1 MTASFLPSRHRLTPQ
16 RVAAA
21 VALSACAVISL
32 PAQATTPAAPVSAS
46 VDVAGQPMAYMKYGQ
61 GEPVL
66 IVHGI
71 GGHKEDWTGLVQ
83 ALAPTRTAYA
93 VDMIGFGASGKTA
106 PAINI
111 TLQAEALKALMDQ
124 QGLKKAS
131 LVGNSLGAWVVV
143 TFATRYPD
151 RVERLVLSD
160 AAGLKV
166 TLSGPPPVNFAPET
180 VDEMQ
185 KLLQTVLASPWAQG
199 REFAE
204 KALAGF
210 KASGEKE
217 TLAKLFAGFADKGSA
232 DKPLDD
238 LLPQVKA
245 PTLVVWGAKDGLFPA
260 PLADMVV
267 GGLTGAAGG
276 ASKVLIQNASHFPQL
291 DNPAEFNAAV
301 LQFLG
306 RR

>member
-1 MTASFLPSRHRLTPQ
+1 MHRFISSPLL
-16 RVAAA
+16 RALAAA
-21 VALSACAVISL
+21 ALSSL
-32 PAQATTPAAPVSAS
+32 AFAATPAAA
-46 VDVAGQPMAYMKYGQ
+46 AGPAALATLANGQ
-61 GEPVL
+61 TLSYLKAGSGTPVL

-71 GGHKEDWTGLVQ
+71 GGHKEDWAGLVQ
-83 ALAPTRTAYA
+83 ALSATHTAYA
-93 VDMIGFGASGKTA
+93 MDMIGFGTSGKTA

-111 TLQAEALKALMDQ
+111 TLQADALKALMDKE
-124 QGLKKAS
+124 GIRKAS

-143 TFATRYPD
+143 TFANRYPE
-151 RVERLVLSD
+151 RVDRLVLSD

-166 TLSGPPPVNFAPET
+166 TLSGPPPVNFAPDT

-185 KLLQTVLASPWAQG
+185 KLLQTVLVSPWAQG

-204 KALAGF
+204 KALAAF

-217 TLAKLFAGFADKGSA
+217 TLGKLFAGFADKASP

-245 PTLVVWGAKDGLFPA
+245 PTLVIWGAQDGLFPPA
-260 PLADMVV
+260 LADLVV
-267 GGLTGAAGG
+267 GGLTQVPGG
-276 ASKVLIQNASHFPQL
+276 ARKQLISNASHFPQV

-301 LQFLG
+301 SAFL
-306 RR
+306 R